1 MSAGEFARDESTPD
15 GSGRPDQH
23 DPLRPQLP
31 VEHVPRERFDLPGM
45 RGLRFRARLVI
56 ATCSPT
62 TRPWTAV
69 MLCLAGVIGLFLP
82 LLRGTND
89 RDWTAFEL
97 AKGPTLVA
105 LGLFVILTLL
115 PVVDLVLGRER
126 VTPWL
131 AFPSAL
137 GVQVTIALA
146 VVAAAR
152 GTGALHPGLSAGIA
166 APGTGLVLLLVA
178 EVGLAVI
185 GGVGFARR
193 AARRRAG
200 AFGW

>member
-1 MSAGEFARDESTPD
+1 MSAGEFARDESAPD
-15 GSGRPDQH
+15 GNGRPDQF
-23 DPLRPQLP
+23 DPVRPALP
-31 VEHVPRERFDLPGM
+31 VERVPRERFAVPGM
-45 RGLRFRARLVI
+45 RGLRFRARLLIV
-56 ATCSPT
+56 TCSPT

-82 LLRGTND
+82 LLRGTGGH
-89 RDWTAFEL
+89 DWTAIEL

-105 LGLFVILTLL
+105 LGLFVVLTLL
-115 PVVDLVLGRER
+115 PVVDLVIGRER

-137 GVQVTIALA
+137 GVQVTIALV

-152 GTGALHPGLSAGIA
+152 GAGALHPHLSAGVSG
-166 APGTGLVLLLVA
+166 PGAGLVLLVVA

-185 GGVGFARR
+185 GGIGFARQ
-193 AARRRAG
+193 AARRRLGGFAV
-200 AFGW
+200 